1 MQIKCCWN
9 INYFGRKLIERRSL
23 YWYTQPKGTIKQ
35 NVVTKHNA
43 LWNSWGYWKSQIKM
57 VGYWTA
63 FWWKWQGISWI
74 QWARN
79 KTRTGENS
87 THLRA
92 FRPKQFA
99 NPDDPSNCP
108 VTAFKIFRDRRPPA
122 TKTAESPFYIAV
134 NHKRAPDAEFWYKNQ
149 PLGENSLRSIM
160 KVMANKAN
168 LLGKETNH
176 SARKSTCTRL
186 LHAGIAP
193 TTIQQLT
200 GHKNVQSINNYAIA
214 SIEMQKNMSDILT
227 NKEIVPNKEL

>member
-1 MQIKCCWN
+1 M
-9 INYFGRKLIERRSL
+9 YL
-23 YWYTQPKGTIKQ
+23 YTQPKVTIKQ
-35 NVVTKHNA
+35 TVVTKHNA
-43 LWNSWGYWKSQIKM
+43 LWIRWGTENHKLRWSDIELRSDENGREYLEFNEHE
-57 VGYWTA
+57 T
-63 FWWKWQGISWI
+63 
-74 QWARN
+74 

-122 TKTAESPFYIAV
+122 TKTPESPFYIAV

-168 LLGKETNH
+168 LPGKETNH
-176 SARKSTCTRL
+176 SARKSTCRYRPN
-186 LHAGIAP
+186 HDS
-193 TTIQQLT
+193 TT
-200 GHKNVQSINNYAIA
+200 NWS
-214 SIEMQKNMSDILT
+214 QKCT
-227 NKEIVPNKEL
+227 KYK

>member
-1 MQIKCCWN
+1 MKEEGCIGIHSPKALLNKMWLQN
-9 INYFGRKLIERRSL
+9 TMLFGIRGGTENHKLRWSDIELRSDENGREYL
-23 YWYTQPKGTIKQ
+23 EFNERET
-35 NVVTKHNA
+35 
-43 LWNSWGYWKSQIKM
+43 
-57 VGYWTA
+57 
-63 FWWKWQGISWI
+63 
-74 QWARN
+74 

-108 VTAFKIFRDRRPPA
+108 VTAFKIFRDRRPPT

-168 LLGKETNH
+168 LPGKKTNH
-176 SARKSTCTRL
+176 SARK
-186 LHAGIAP
+186 
-193 TTIQQLT
+193 
-200 GHKNVQSINNYAIA
+200 
-214 SIEMQKNMSDILT
+214 
-227 NKEIVPNKEL
+227 